1 MENSGA
7 SRKKIFSSLLED
19 DLLPNKF
26 GGDITLTRSQNSSSM
41 KIDWVHNSTQKIIFE
56 RDQKSLQYIAG
67 YM

>member
-1 MENSGA
+1 M
-7 SRKKIFSSLLED
+7 ED